1 MISEPIQATER
12 PGESPL
18 PEGGTAEAPLIRL
31 HARTGKEDLPLL
43 GGKGRGLVRLEG
55 LGQRVPPWYAVTTGA
70 FRHVLSATGLAERI
84 AGRLAEQAPFSREA
98 LRAAAEEIQG
108 WLRAI
113 TIPVAL
119 AREIAAAHEALGFG
133 ADPVAVRSSAAD
145 EDGIGG
151 SFAGVHDSFLAVRGM
166 PAVLEAILGVWASA
180 YGERALSY
188 RLAQGM
194 PLARTEMA
202 VVVQRMVPAR
212 VSGVLF
218 TADPVTGDTRRIVI
232 SSLYGLGE
240 GLVGLG
246 LDADRYGLDKETLT
260 LETVLADK
268 RERVVPGAATGELAR
283 AAVDAGERGASSLS
297 REQVLMLARAGLGI
311 ERRLGRP
318 QDLEF
323 AVDAEGNLFFL
334 QTRPMTALAEDGP
347 AAGNRVFWDHQNWAE
362 NYPGV
367 TLPMTY
373 SVTRHME
380 KVTLRCFGEMMRIPQ
395 RKIETHQAI
404 YETAM
409 GYIGGRFY
417 THGINRYR
425 LNRLIPG
432 ISFRRRELLALLVI
446 RPEEI
451 DRETPDPEPDTL
463 RRYLVELPALL
474 RVFAGMGRD
483 FLRVHGMVEDLLQ
496 AARHFQERCAAMDF
510 RALQP
515 HEMIQVYTEVE
526 LKLISRW
533 KAPLINVLCLR
544 FLWVNLKR
552 LCAVWCGDT
561 TGSLPHQL
569 LRGEEGSESARP
581 VKMLLAL
588 AHQASRDPALL
599 ELFRGATPEELA
611 RRVPADARFAGFA
624 RGIQEYLDLFYFKG
638 PQEMKLEDV
647 TFKDRPE
654 LLYQLIQGYLE
665 QGDPE
670 ALDPEAAAG
679 RERQA
684 RREAEERAF
693 AAIPRGI
700 LPRRAFFRWL
710 LKHVRALDRHREEF
724 KFMRLQLM
732 GLLRELLRALGERL
746 AADGLLDQPRDIFY
760 LTLGEVLDFVRGTAV
775 TADLRGLV
783 AVRRREI
790 DSYRTGE
797 APDDQFETYGIP
809 YHRNRFKARKKAEAP
824 AADGRLRGTGCSQ
837 GRVTGR
843 VRLLRS
849 PEDGGSLAG
858 EILAVERIHPGW
870 LPLLPTVSGL
880 LVERGEIL
888 SHSATVAREM
898 GIPTIV
904 GIPGLTSVLRDGQ
917 RVAMDGGE
925 GTVIPLDEPLSGEV
939 TPR

>member
-1 MISEPIQATER
+1 MVSEPIQATER
-12 PGESPL
+12 LHEDPL
-18 PEGGTAEAPLIRL
+18 PPEAPLVLL
-31 HARTGKEDLPLL
+31 HTGTGREDLPLI
-43 GGKGRGLVRLEG
+43 GGKGRGLFRLEAM
-55 LGQRVPPWYAVTTGA
+55 GQRVPPWYVVTTAA
-70 FRHVLSATGLAERI
+70 FRHALAETGLGERI
-84 AGRLAEQAPFSREA
+84 ADRLARQGPFSREA

-108 WLRAI
+108 WLRNLAI
-113 TIPVAL
+113 PASL
-119 AREIAAAHEALGFG
+119 AREIVAAHEELGFG
-133 ADPVAVRSSAAD
+133 EDPVAVRSSAAD
-145 EDGIGG
+145 EDGTGG
-151 SFAGVHDSFLAVRGM
+151 SFAGVHDSFLAVRGAR
-166 PAVLEAILGVWASA
+166 AVLEALRNVWVSG
-180 YGERALSY
+180 YGERALAY

-202 VVVQRMVPAR
+202 VVVQRMAPAR

-218 TADPVTGDTRRIVI
+218 TADPVTGDTQRIVI

-246 LDADRYGLDKETLT
+246 LEADRYVLDKETLT
-260 LETVLADK
+260 LETTLADK
-268 RERVVPGAATGELAR
+268 RERVVPGASGELER
-283 AAVDAGERGASSLS
+283 EAVTEEERGASSLS
-297 REQVLMLARAGLGI
+297 REQVLALARAGLAI
-311 ERRLGRP
+311 ERRLGKP
-318 QDLEF
+318 QDVEF
-323 AVDAEGNLFFL
+323 AVDSEGNVFFL
-334 QTRPMTALAEDGP
+334 QTRPMTGLAEDGP
-347 AAGNRVFWDHQNWAE
+347 AAGNRIFWDHQNWAE

-380 KVTLRCFGEMMRIPQ
+380 KVTFHCFGDMMRIP
-395 RKIETHQAI
+395 RKKIETFQAVH
-404 YETAM
+404 ETSL

-425 LNRLIPG
+425 LNRMIPG
-432 ISFRRRELLALLVI
+432 ISFRRKQLLDLLVI

-451 DRETPDPEPDTL
+451 DRETPDPEPGTL
-463 RRYLVELPALL
+463 RRYFVELPALV
-474 RVFAGMGRD
+474 RVFAGLGRD
-483 FLRVHGMVEDLLQ
+483 FLHVHGMVEDLLK
-496 AARHFQERCAAMDF
+496 AARHFQEKCAAMDF
-510 RALQP
+510 RSMQP
-515 HEMIQVYTEVE
+515 HELIEVYTEVE

-561 TGSLPHQL
+561 NGSMPHQL

-588 AHQASRDPALL
+588 AHQASRDPELL
-599 ELFRGATPEELA
+599 ALFRGATPEELA
-611 RRVPADARFAGFA
+611 RRVPADPRFAGFA
-624 RGIQEYLDLFYFKG
+624 RGVQEYLDLFYFKG
-638 PQEMKLEDV
+638 PEEMKLEDL
-647 TFKDRPE
+647 TYKDRPE
-654 LLYQLIQGYLE
+654 LLYQLLQGYLE
-665 QGDPE
+665 QGDFE
-670 ALDPEAAAG
+670 ALDPEVAAA

-693 AAIPRGI
+693 SSIPRGL
-700 LPRRAFFRWL
+700 LPRRTFFRWL

-732 GLLRELLRALGERL
+732 GLLRDLLRSLGERF
-746 AADGLLDQPRDIFY
+746 AADGVLDQPRDIFY

-775 TADLRGLV
+775 TSDLRGLV

-790 DSYRTGE
+790 DSYVTGE
-797 APDDQFETYGIP
+797 KPDDQFETWGVP
-809 YHRNRFKARKKAEAP
+809 YHRNRFKARRKAEAP
-824 AADGRLRGTGCSQ
+824 VSTANGRLRGTGCSQ

-843 VRLLRS
+843 VRILRS
-849 PEDGGSLAG
+849 PEDAGRLAG

-870 LPLLPTVSGL
+870 LPLLPAASGL

-898 GIPTIV
+898 GIPAIV

-917 RVAMDGGE
+917 RVTMDGGE
-925 GTVIPLDEPLSGEV
+925 GTVLPLEDEVNPQ
-939 TPR
+939 

>member
-1 MISEPIQATER
+1 MVSEPLQATER
-12 PGESPL
+12 LHEDPL
-18 PEGGTAEAPLIRL
+18 PPEAPLVLL
-31 HARTGKEDLPLL
+31 HTGTGREDLPFL
-43 GGKGRGLVRLEG
+43 GGKGRGLFKLEAM
-55 LGQRVPPWYAVTTGA
+55 GQRVPPWYAVTTAA
-70 FRHVLSATGLAERI
+70 FRHVLAETGLAERI
-84 AGRLAEQAPFSREA
+84 AGRLARQGPFSREV
-98 LRAAAEEIQG
+98 LRAAAEEIQD
-108 WLRAI
+108 WLRNLAI
-113 TIPVAL
+113 PAGL
-119 AREIAAAHEALGFG
+119 AREIAAAHEELGFG
-133 ADPVAVRSSAAD
+133 GDPVAVRSSAAD
-145 EDGIGG
+145 EDGTGG
-151 SFAGVHDSFLAVRGM
+151 SFAGVHDSFLAVRGAR
-166 PAVLEAILGVWASA
+166 AVLEAIRDVWVSG

-202 VVVQRMVPAR
+202 VIVQRMVPAR

-218 TADPVTGDTRRIVI
+218 TADPVTGDTQRIVI

-246 LDADRYGLDKETLT
+246 LDADRYVLDKETLT
-260 LETVLADK
+260 LETTLADK
-268 RERVVPGAATGELAR
+268 RERVVPAAGELVR
-283 AAVDAGERGASSLS
+283 EAVTPEEQGASSLA
-297 REQVLMLARAGLGI
+297 REQVLALARAGLAI
-311 ERRLGRP
+311 ERRLGKP
-318 QDLEF
+318 QDVEF
-323 AVDAEGNLFFL
+323 AVDSEGNVFFL
-334 QTRPMTALAEDGP
+334 QTRPMTGLAEDGP
-347 AAGNRVFWDHQNWAE
+347 AAGNRIFWDHQNWAE

-380 KVTLRCFGEMMRIPQ
+380 KVTFHCFGDMMRIP
-395 RKIETHQAI
+395 RKKIETFQAVH
-404 YETAM
+404 ETSL

-425 LNRLIPG
+425 LNRMIPG
-432 ISFRRRELLALLVI
+432 ISFRRQELLNLLVI
-446 RPEEI
+446 RPEEV
-451 DRETPDPEPDTL
+451 DRETPDPEPGTL
-463 RRYLVELPALL
+463 RRYFVELPALA
-474 RVFAGMGRD
+474 RVFAGLGRD
-483 FLRVHGMVEDLLQ
+483 FLRVHGMVEDLLK
-496 AARHFQERCAAMDF
+496 AARHFQEKCAAMDF
-510 RALQP
+510 RSMQP
-515 HEMIQVYTEVE
+515 HELIEVYTEVE

-561 TGSLPHQL
+561 AGSLPHQL

-588 AHQASRDPALL
+588 AHQASRDPDLL
-599 ELFRGATPEELA
+599 ALFRGATPEELA
-611 RRVPADARFAGFA
+611 RRVPADPRFAGFA
-624 RGIQEYLDLFYFKG
+624 HGVQEYLDLFYFKG
-638 PQEMKLEDV
+638 PEEMKLEDV
-647 TFKDRPE
+647 TYRDRPE

-665 QGDPE
+665 QGEFE
-670 ALDPEAAAG
+670 ALDPEVAAE

-693 AAIPRGI
+693 GAIPRGL
-700 LPRRAFFRWL
+700 LPRRAFFHWL

-732 GLLRELLRALGERL
+732 GLLRDLLRSLGERF
-746 AADGLLDQPRDIFY
+746 AADGVLDQPRDIFY

-775 TADLRGLV
+775 TSDLRGLV

-790 DSYRTGE
+790 DAYAAAQGE
-797 APDDQFETYGIP
+797 EKPDDQFETFGVP
-809 YHRNRFKARKKAEAP
+809 YHRNRFKARQKAKPPAP
-824 AADGRLRGTGCSQ
+824 AANGRLRGTGCSQ

-849 PEDGGSLAG
+849 PEDAGRLSG

-870 LPLLPTVSGL
+870 LPLLPAVSGL

-917 RVAMDGGE
+917 RVTMDGGE
-925 GTVIPLDEPLSGEV
+925 GTVLPLEDEVS
-939 TPR
+939 PR